1 MDIEFIR
8 EFIEVFIF
16 FAIVLGGAYVLVVK
30 LGAKVTGREKKDLIK
45 LLLAAIVGII
55 LMMLFASSI
64 A

>member
-8 EFIEVFIF
+8 KFIEVFIF

-30 LGAKVTGREKKDLIK
+30 LGAKATGREKKDLKK
-45 LLLAAIVGII
+45 LLLAAIIGII
-55 LMMLFASSI
+55 LMMLFANSI

>member
-1 MDIEFIR
+1 MNIEFIR
-8 EFIEVFIF
+8 EFIEVFTF

-45 LLLAAIVGII
+45 LLLVAIIGII

-64 A
+64 V